1 MILQH
6 TTPEETG
13 RPHRAGMTLIELM
26 VSVAVMVI
34 MIVGFGMIMNNSQK
48 VVRTT
53 QANIRANAIAE
64 AISRAIRYDLENIQ
78 KAGGYLCIR
87 SSSNERSTPMLFYTP
102 DGGMPVHS
110 VTDRSGGTS
119 YLLAYG
125 LTNNASDNTTGI
137 NTAANILL
145 RQRWVRDTTG
155 PIMPG
160 SESDLWQY
168 ATISSR
174 WEFYTRIEVGLKP
187 EIPSKWPAFPDWALG
202 VPPRNASDLLSSW
215 QVLSTEVNGLSIMWY
230 DGNNWY
236 GTDCSDP
243 PNGGLISGSSHSAV
257 RSSSSVTID
266 IDPPDDTDPD
276 TIGDALADNTLFEFE
291 IDSGDFPD
299 DPTYLAMW
307 GPSQGA
313 ALWPRAIRVSFRLI
327 DPTLKEGEGGVRT
340 RYYTYTSGGEKKK
353 VYYTRYEVVV
363 GY

>member
-6 TTPEETG
+6 TTPERAA
-13 RPHRAGMTLIELM
+13 RPLRGGMTLIELM
-26 VSVAVMVI
+26 VSVAIMVI
-34 MIVGFGMIMNNSQK
+34 MIMGFGMIMNTSQK

-53 QANIRANAIAE
+53 QANIRSNAIAE

-87 SSSNERSTPMLFYTP
+87 SSTDDSSSPMLFYTP
-102 DGGMPVHS
+102 DGGVPIHS
-110 VTDRSGGTS
+110 VTHRSGGTS

-125 LTNNASDNTTGI
+125 LTDNASDNITGI
-137 NTAANILL
+137 NTAAYILL
-145 RQRWVRDTTG
+145 RQRWVRDTE
-155 PIMPG
+155 PSPEP
-160 SESDLWQY
+160 ESDQWNFP
-168 ATISSR
+168 AINSR
-174 WEFYTRIEVGLKP
+174 WEFYTRIEADLEPNKP
-187 EIPSKWPAFPDWALG
+187 DNWPDWRIGIPA
-202 VPPRNASDLLSSW
+202 RNVNDVERSW

-230 DGNNWY
+230 DGNEWY
-236 GTDCSDP
+236 GIDCSDP
-243 PNGGLISGSSHSAV
+243 DNGDPISGNSISAKRKPPTV
-257 RSSSSVTID
+257 RID
-266 IDPPDDTDPD
+266 VENFPEPADPEPDN
-276 TIGDALADNTLFEFE
+276 IGDALAVNTLFEFD

-313 ALWPRAIRVSFRLI
+313 TLWPRAIRVSFRLI

-340 RYYTYTSGGEKKK
+340 RYYTYTSGGETKK